1 MQRGLGYSV
10 EQLKLNPLVSRF
22 KRGMQ
27 TKEDE
32 RGNKQTVLT
41 YAFLKLD
48 KVITYRLIKWEIH

>member
-48 KVITYRLIKWEIH
+48 KVITYRLIK

>member
-22 KRGMQ
+22 KRGVQ

-41 YAFLKLD
+41 CAFFKLD
-48 KVITYRLIKWEIH
+48 NLD